1 MSVQTDYYIPE
12 LKRREDQ
19 ISRQATEIARLR
31 AALVVC
37 GSAWVSGPGSVMAC
51 EKELHE
57 EFNRR
62 MQIAFDA
69 LRPDQQST
77 AGSR

>member
-1 MSVQTDYYIPE
+1 MANI
-12 LKRREDQ
+12 LKQPLDQHILDLERENK
-19 ISRQATEIARLR
+19 RFR

-37 GSAWVSGPGSVMAC
+37 GAAWVSGPGPVMAC

-69 LRPDQQST
+69 LRPDQQT
-77 AGSR
+77 AK